1 MVELSNQLNLGG
13 SVSKPPK
20 LTTSPAGIKHL
31 RFVFDHQSEQ
41 QEAGLPRRSFV
52 RILVVLSGSEAPQWA
67 NELTVGT
74 QLQVTG
80 FLNRI
85 EDKNGVGKLVLHA
98 RQLVKI

>member
-1 MVELSNQLNLGG
+1 MELSNQLVLGG
-13 SVSKPPK
+13 SVSKPPR
-20 LTTSPAGIKHL
+20 LTTSPAGISHL
-31 RFVFDHQSEQ
+31 RFVLDHQSEQ
-41 QEAGLPRRSFV
+41 QEAGYSRRSFV
-52 RILVVLSGSEAPQWA
+52 RILVVVTGEAAKQWM

-74 QLQVTG
+74 QLQVSG